1 MCVKVILQSSRAH
14 RVTIDWVS
22 SRLTEKAR
30 AVLFLWCLVRAADSA
45 DLGSLCMPAGAARG
59 ADDAGWRLT
68 PRSFSAMQLW
78 SNAYDSATCYVVS
91 ILFSIIHTSI
101 PRFPQKNNNNK
112 KQSAASLEKQS
123 SMSSC
128 DTAWILPLGIRSIY
142 TACSIPSLLEIRES
156 DKTENL
162 KICRLEVRTSL

>member
-1 MCVKVILQSSRAH
+1 MSVKVIFQSSRAH

-30 AVLFLWCLVRAADSA
+30 AVLFPSCHVRAADSA

-91 ILFSIIHTSI
+91 LLFSI
-101 PRFPQKNNNNK
+101 KNK

-142 TACSIPSLLEIRES
+142 TACSIPSLEIRES

-162 KICRLEVRTSL
+162 KIFRLEVRSSLQKCL